1 MTTTGTPSSLSR
13 PTWPHC
19 ARGADPS
26 SDPVGCRG
34 RRVEPYGACLAHLT
48 NADLA
53 TYLSALVP
61 GSNLDHRSTLIS
73 QSLLQQ
79 LLNALRDPTTGQPR
93 LGNVRFGGATFS
105 DGAGFDEATFSG
117 DTVFSGAT
125 FCADSGFGEATFSG
139 YAAFSG
145 AAFCGDTV
153 FDRATFCGDTVFSAA
168 TFSDGADFDEAKF
181 SGYAAFDEVTFC
193 ADARFNRATF
203 SGVAGFDEATFSARA
218 RFGGATFS
226 ARAGFDR
233 ATFSARAGFDGATF
247 ETASQLGPL
256 VCKGALGLSGA
267 RFGSPVTIEAAA
279 TRLECRR
286 TRWDSTAALRLR
298 YATVD
303 LSDAVLEYP
312 LSVTARSAPFAD
324 TAGTAL
330 AERGL
335 VSSDPGVR
343 MASLRGADAAHLVLH
358 NVDLSACL
366 LSGTVHLDQ
375 LRLEGECRLAP
386 APSGLRRHGV
396 LLARWTARQTLA
408 EEQHWRAA
416 RTRSGWASAPA
427 GVEVVG
433 PAGLAPVYRQLRKSF
448 EDSKNEPDAAD
459 FYYGEMEMRRHD
471 HQRPGAER
479 ALLALYW
486 AVSGYGLRASR
497 ALGWLLG
504 SMAATLLVMVLWG
517 LPADDPKPATT
528 GRLTGQDISLTTD
541 KPDPVNPTGSLG
553 SRLTS
558 ERWEKSLRI
567 VVNSVV
573 FRSSGQDLT
582 TVGTYT
588 EMASRLAEP
597 VLLGLAVLAVRGRV
611 KR

>member
-1 MTTTGTPSSLSR
+1 MSA
-13 PTWPHC
+13 PTWPYC
-19 ARGADPS
+19 ARGADPT

-34 RRVEPYGACLAHLT
+34 RQVEPYGACLAHLT
-48 NADLA
+48 NADRA
-53 TYLSALVP
+53 TYLSALAP
-61 GSNLDHRSTLIS
+61 GSDLDHRSTSIS

-79 LLNALRDPTTGQPR
+79 LLDALRDPTTGQPR

-105 DGAGFDEATFSG
+105 DGAGFDEVTFSG

-125 FCADSGFGEATFSG
+125 FSADARFDESMFSG

-145 AAFCGDTV
+145 ATFSADAR
-153 FDRATFCGDTVFSAA
+153 FDRATFAGDTVFSGA
-168 TFSDGADFDEAKF
+168 TFSDGA
-181 SGYAAFDEVTFC
+181 GFDEVTFSGYAGFDEVTFS

-218 RFGGATFS
+218 RFGGAMFC

-233 ATFSARAGFDGATF
+233 AMFSARAGFDGATF

-267 RFGSPVTIEAAA
+267 RFGSPVTVEAAA

-303 LSDAVLEYP
+303 LSDAVFEYP
-312 LSVTARSAPFAD
+312 LSVTARTAPFTD

-330 AERGL
+330 AEEDL
-335 VSSDPGVR
+335 VSSDPRVR

-358 NVDLSACL
+358 DVDLSACL

-416 RTRSGWASAPA
+416 RRRSGWTAAPA
-427 GVEVVG
+427 GLEVVG

-486 AVSGYGLRASR
+486 AMSGYGLRASR

-504 SMAATLLVMVLWG
+504 SMAATVLVMMLWG

-528 GRLTGQDISLTTD
+528 GRVTGQDISLTTD
-541 KPDPVNPTGSLG
+541 RPDPLNPTGSLS

-558 ERWEKSLRI
+558 DRWEKSLRI

-573 FRSSGQDLT
+573 FRSSGRDLT